1 VVRSLA
7 AKIVLTTGLLTAAVL
22 GLSSC
27 SGESGTRK
35 AAESLPIRDDF
46 EGECTWPQETTD
58 NDEVGCSDGQYSVV
72 IKRSGNTSFIPRRT
86 QDGHRSVSVAA
97 RTSVVGTLGKNDF
110 ALQGVGCWASGRGD
124 PVLGYVFA
132 LTALGDGSRGYLIA
146 RHNEDDPELEQNP
159 LRMEALVDEESDSL
173 PALGEAA
180 DLRGECRKEGDVI
193 HLGLYVDGTKVA
205 EATDSQDA
213 PAIDAFVAYGF
224 VAAASQSGIDIRYDD
239 FIAEEP
245 SPGSGT
251 SSETSTP
258 TQAAPEALPSHVV
271 YRETFARQTA
281 DWPKD
286 SHSRVVSGALHM
298 RGQNERSA
306 LSLSQSLGEQLSRV
320 VIDVKVGQPKSRTGQ
335 EQGLSCLKDYE
346 LGYSFSVQPD
356 ARVWRISR
364 VTTSEVTEIAGR
376 PDKRDVRAAPAVNR
390 LRAVC
395 EIGAD
400 SQARLTLFVN
410 GRMVGQK
417 TDTTDVPSFDSLSL
431 DLQPGLLGGEAVFD
445 DLVARGS

>member
-1 VVRSLA
+1 
-7 AKIVLTTGLLTAAVL
+7 
-22 GLSSC
+22 
-27 SGESGTRK
+27 
-35 AAESLPIRDDF
+35 
-46 EGECTWPQETTD
+46 
-58 NDEVGCSDGQYSVV
+58 
-72 IKRSGNTSFIPRRT
+72 
-86 QDGHRSVSVAA
+86 
-97 RTSVVGTLGKNDF
+97 
-110 ALQGVGCWASGRGD
+110 
-124 PVLGYVFA
+124 
-132 LTALGDGSRGYLIA
+132 
-146 RHNEDDPELEQNP
+146 
-159 LRMEALVDEESDSL
+159 MEALVDEESDSL
-173 PALGEAA
+173 PPLDEAA
-180 DLRGECRKEGDVI
+180 ELRGECRKEGDAVK
-193 HLGLYVDGTKVA
+193 LALYVDGTKVA
-205 EATDSQDA
+205 EATDTEDA
-213 PAIDAFVAYGF
+213 PDINFFVAYGF
-224 VAAASQSGIDIRYDD
+224 FAFASKPETDFRYDD
-239 FIAEEP
+239 FLADEP

-251 SSETSTP
+251 SSETSTS
-258 TQAAPEALPSHVV
+258 TQAAPEAPSSHVV

-298 RGQNERSA
+298 RGENERSA
-306 LSLSQSLGEQLSRV
+306 LSLSQSLREQLSRV
-320 VIDVKVGQPKSRTGQ
+320 VIDVEVGQPKSRTGQ

-395 EIGAD
+395 EIGSD

-417 TDTTDVPSFDSLSL
+417 TDTTDLPSFDSLSL

-445 DLVARGS
+445 DLVARGN